1 MSAENNGGS
10 NASKLCPLWHNLEID
25 VFRMLFYVVVAH
37 RRWFSFFSFFF
48 SFRWLMH
55 SLVPSLITAIDW
67 CSLRASSVV
76 VVAMNEVFSVRH
88 GLFNSDNCSVG
99 LETILV
105 CVCVSLRSPFYP
117 SFDCSNYLIYDCEHG
132 EHHSQE
138 SSILF
143 FVVVFRR
150 STEDMA
156 SEVWRLSNIAN
167 NLCYIDLGQRVK
179 AALYFQCNNF
189 FFNWFIEH
197 IAVLFIGIIS
207 RPQTPLL
214 ERILIN
220 EKWSTVCPSTPNVF
234 WYDARMTWNAGPT
247 IR

>member
-105 CVCVSLRSPFYP
+105 CVCVTSIAILPLVWLFELFDLWLRAWRTSFAREFDFICCCCVPPFDRRY
-117 SFDCSNYLIYDCEHG
+117 G
-132 EHHSQE
+132 E
-138 SSILF
+138 
-143 FVVVFRR
+143 
-150 STEDMA
+150 
-156 SEVWRLSNIAN
+156 
-167 NLCYIDLGQRVK
+167 
-179 AALYFQCNNF
+179 
-189 FFNWFIEH
+189 
-197 IAVLFIGIIS
+197 
-207 RPQTPLL
+207 
-214 ERILIN
+214 
-220 EKWSTVCPSTPNVF
+220 WSVTLV
-234 WYDARMTWNAGPT
+234 
-247 IR
+247 